1 MSRMLKKLRSIPA
14 IDLTCDPS
22 LQPFYAKLGM
32 VPSVGMVVRHY

>member
-1 MSRMLKKLRSIPA
+1 MAQMLEKLCVIPA